1 MNNNAYKYII
11 TTGWWCTNDN
21 KLDDRKRKYG
31 DSFIRTDE
39 FHKTW
44 FNAVNTFTKPK
55 KIYIIDSNSPVK
67 PLMNQEKEMMI
78 SLHNNAGHSTKL
90 IGKLSG
96 VSRAHLLGMSLAMV
110 NEVDYWVYIEQ
121 DALIF
126 GNDIIEKCIEKM
138 TKPYMFGSGKGTSQ
152 PVQQSLMIIKKEGIP
167 NFIKSFNAI
176 KARDNEISPEM
187 KFAIAASLPLRLV
200 PEVVYKYMGKG
211 TIMSKIVKR
220 IFWPIFS
227 FFKGFDNIP
236 FGYGRAR
243 PINFDSRHFY
253 FQHGNKEEL
262 NSYFKK
268 INFNKKLPDIS
279 V

>member
-126 GNDIIEKCIEKM
+126 GNEIIEKCIEKM
-138 TKPYMFGSGKGTSQ
+138 KKPYMFGSGKGTPQ
-152 PVQQSLMIIKKEGIP
+152 PVQHSLMIIKKEAIP
-167 NFIKSFNAI
+167 NFIKNFNAI
-176 KARDNEISPEM
+176 KAKDNEISPEV
-187 KFAIAASLPLRLV
+187 KFAIATSLPLRLI
-200 PEVVYKYMGKG
+200 PEFFYIHMEKN
-211 TIMSKIVKR
+211 
-220 IFWPIFS
+220 S
-227 FFKGFDNIP
+227 FFGRQLKRVIWKLFNLFQGFDNIP
-236 FGYGRAR
+236 FGYGRVR
-243 PINFDSRHFY
+243 PIDFNSTHFY
-253 FQHGNKEEL
+253 FQHGDSNEL
-262 NSYFKK
+262 NLFMQKYSD
-268 INFNKKLPDIS
+268 LHD
-279 V
+279 